1 MKLVPESIQDE
12 VMRALLVI
20 LNEKEEAQFNTLH
33 EGFLKRYSLV
43 APAFTKHYRDSY
55 TGRVEK
61 RAMCFQQF
69 EHCKADTNMFVEFF
83 HNKLKTFF
91 MERRPN
97 KRVDDLINLLL
108 TIEEE
113 DYWSRKRD
121 VEYYESL
128 AGQPTDQINRHEKGI
143 NIPDAHVN
151 KIDEEIYEVVSQSN
165 NNYQYLVKKIN
176 NKCNDRDCLE
186 RFDSMFC
193 LIPQNVFISPPV

>member
-1 MKLVPESIQDE
+1 MPESIQDE

-43 APAFTKHYRDSY
+43 APAFIKYYRDNY
-55 TGRVEK
+55 AGCVEK
-61 RAMCFQQF
+61 WAMCFRQF
-69 EHCKADTNMFVEFF
+69 EHCKTDTNMFVESF

-128 AGQPTDQINRHEKGI
+128 ADQPTDQINRHEKGI

-186 RFDSMFC
+186 RFDLMFC
-193 LIPQNVFISPPV
+193 LIPQYVFISPPV

>member
-43 APAFTKHYRDSY
+43 APAFIKYYRDNY
-55 TGRVEK
+55 AGRVEK
-61 RAMCFQQF
+61 WAMCFRQF
-69 EHCKADTNMFVEFF
+69 EHCKTDTNMFVESF

-91 MERRPN
+91 MKRRPN

-113 DYWSRKRD
+113 DYWRRKRD
-121 VEYYESL
+121 IEYYESL
-128 AGQPTDQINRHEKGI
+128 VTNLQIKLNATRKE
-143 NIPDAHVN
+143 
-151 KIDEEIYEVVSQSN
+151 
-165 NNYQYLVKKIN
+165 
-176 NKCNDRDCLE
+176 
-186 RFDSMFC
+186 
-193 LIPQNVFISPPV
+193 